1 MYAGAAEKFM
11 RQKHG
16 FKFTNK
22 VILLTGASGGLGSAL
37 AMELSGRDAIL
48 IVTARSTHT
57 LDELIA
63 KLDRPEN
70 ARAISADLAVPGEA
84 ERLARE
90 ALALHGRIDMLVNN
104 AGVGYFARMEEVTEE
119 KLRRLFEVNT
129 FSPLA
134 LVRALAPHMKSA
146 GSGRI
151 VNIVSCAGRIPI
163 PTVGAYGGS
172 KSALAVMANT
182 MRLELEPSG
191 VDVVNIYPGTV
202 DTSFEEHAFREE
214 GRDRLCPMEHC
225 GEPRHDIARKVLRA
239 MSGKPGEVWL
249 DREGRRMAVSS
260 ILSPARV
267 DRTMRTTLRRLIDP
281 RSGRKPA
288 GSRIWRL
295 WQVESAIA
303 CNLNCLM
310 CPWTDQRM
318 QIGSEGLM
326 SDEVWNALRP
336 LLSEVA
342 SVDLSG
348 GGEVLLHPGLPER
361 VSQAKQA
368 GCEAGLLTNG
378 TLLNEERARALIRAG
393 IDWVGFS
400 VDGATAEVYE
410 QVRRGARFDLLVEN
424 IRRLVRMRSGGVPRV
439 IFNFVMMPLNI
450 HQLMDMVRLGKE
462 LGIDQ
467 INFKQCDVVRGEHGK
482 GLELYGREDDPQ
494 IRKYEADLA
503 AARKLAGSL
512 GIKVTDF
519 PFFPREQPVCDQD
532 PRNSLFIRY
541 DGSVAPCINLAFGGP
556 TRFLGKDVEM
566 PTVHYGRL
574 PDETIPELWSSFA
587 CGLYRKRF
595 EDRMTAYWRV
605 IDREVYEPSMSGID
619 KVLADAR
626 DAMPEALPGCRVCH
640 YLYGV

>member
-1 MYAGAAEKFM
+1 M
-11 RQKHG
+11 RRKRELE
-16 FKFTNK
+16 FADK

-37 AMELSGRDAIL
+37 AMDLSGKGALL
-48 IVTARSTHT
+48 IVSSRSVRA
-57 LDELIA
+57 LEELIA
-63 KLDRPEN
+63 RLPRPEN

-84 ERLARE
+84 DRLARD
-90 ALALHGRIDMLVNN
+90 ALALHGRIDILVNN
-104 AGVGYFARMEEVTEE
+104 AGVGYFARMEEATEE

-134 LVRALAPHMKSA
+134 LARALVPRMKSA

-151 VNIVSCAGRIPI
+151 VNIVSCAGRVPI

-225 GEPRHDIARKVLRA
+225 GNPRHDIARKVIRA
-239 MSGKPGEVWL
+239 MGGKPGEVWL

-260 ILSPARV
+260 LLRPSRV
-267 DRTMRTTLRRLIDP
+267 DRLMRATLGRLIDP

-310 CPWTDQRM
+310 CPWTGQRTEV
-318 QIGSEGLM
+318 GSGGLM
-326 SDEVWNALRP
+326 SNEVWNALRP

-342 SVDLSG
+342 SVDFSG
-348 GGEVLLHPGLPER
+348 GGEALLHPDLPGR
-361 VSQAKQA
+361 ISQAKQA

-393 IDWVGFS
+393 IDWIGFS

-410 QVRRGARFDLLVEN
+410 QVRRGARFALLVEN
-424 IRRLVRMRSGGVPRV
+424 IRGLSGMRSGGVPRV

-450 HQLMDMVRLGKE
+450 HQLEDMVRLGGD

-503 AARKLAGSL
+503 AARTLAGSL
-512 GIKVTDF
+512 GIRVTDF

-556 TRFLGKDVEM
+556 TRFLGKDAEM

-574 PDETIPELWSSFA
+574 PDKTIPELWSSPA

-595 EDRMTAYWRV
+595 EERMEAYWRV
-605 IDREVYEPSMSGID
+605 IDREVVDPSMSGID
-619 KVLADAR
+619 KVLSEAR